1 MQSKYLH
8 RLDVLRN
15 RPRLTIASEV
25 PAIIT
30 DYDCS
35 SWLNGKPPAKSRE
48 TKIWLIIVHSV
59 NNFIRS
65 ELPAWKSDM
74 AVERDWKAGEK
85 CDRNG
90 EPFYTTT
97 LQMHYNALT
106 LTSNSLTER
115 EYWFFDSDSS
125 SNQSVQ
131 SRRCV
136 WILLVMVAS
145 ASSLHIQLLS
155 SNYSVYFNSY
165 IPTHHQDLHIR
176 SQRAKQKTNHMKYH
190 APQMATG
197 SKTNIETSWNSSNKH
212 PSDMFSGRKKTNEIH
227 MLYRCSSQ
235 FCKDLIR
242 HI

>member
-1 MQSKYLH
+1 MAEWKTTCKEPWNQDLTDHRALREQLH
-8 RLDVLRN
+8 TIRTASLEERHGSGKRLE
-15 RPRLTIASEV
+15 S
-25 PAIIT
+25 
-30 DYDCS
+30 
-35 SWLNGKPPAKSRE
+35 
-48 TKIWLIIVHSV
+48 
-59 NNFIRS
+59 
-65 ELPAWKSDM
+65 
-74 AVERDWKAGEK
+74 GEK